1 MSDPRTE
8 RTRLSDDVYEN
19 LQSMLVDGIIQ
30 PGQRI
35 RIDTLSRQLGVS
47 QTPVREA
54 LSRLEAH
61 GVVTKTHMIG
71 YSAASKLTL
80 EEFEDLFEARF
91 LLEPFCAN
99 LAAARHRRSEIEHIS
114 EIASD
119 MREEYEAGRMS
130 YGAFA
135 KSDGELHAAIVAA
148 TGNSYFVNTYAG
160 FHCHLQLF
168 RLMRNSHVTDDA
180 LDEHDL
186 LVTAIRQRDPQA
198 AATAMSEHLTA
209 SRNRLRGAFAAPVD
223 GHRPA
228 GNDERTRRAGERNR
242 TAGSGER
249 TRPATENAESTQR
262 PARPRQR
269 ARRKKSAGRG
279 RTGPGDDKP
288 APPRSRGNRIPP
300 HHRHH
305 QLSWLRIRV
314 GSHTTS

>member
-71 YSAASKLTL
+71 YSATPKLTL

-99 LAAARHRRSEIEHIS
+99 LAASRHRRSELEHIS

-209 SRNRLRGAFAAPVD
+209 SRNRLRGAFATPPGNGNGAAARPSAD
-223 GHRPA
+223 G
-228 GNDERTRRAGERNR
+228 GRTRQPAAG
-242 TAGSGER
+242 
-249 TRPATENAESTQR
+249 
-262 PARPRQR
+262 RPRQR
-269 ARRKKSAGRG
+269 GRRKKATGRG
-279 RTGPGDDKP
+279 RTEPGDDKP
-288 APPRSRGNRIPP
+288 APPRSRRNCIPAR
-300 HHRHH
+300 HRRYK
-305 QLSWLRIRV
+305 LGWLQNGT
-314 GSHTTS
+314 GSYPTS

>member
-1 MSDPRTE
+1 MSDPRPE

-54 LSRLEAH
+54 LSRLEAQ

-71 YSAASKLTL
+71 YSATSKLTL

-99 LAAARHRRSEIEHIS
+99 LAASRHRRTEIEHINQ
-114 EIASD
+114 IASD
-119 MREEYEAGRMS
+119 MREDYQAGRMS

-135 KSDGELHAAIVAA
+135 KFDGELHGAIVAA
-148 TGNSYFVNTYAG
+148 TGNSYFVNSYAG

-198 AATAMSEHLTA
+198 AATAMAEHLTA
-209 SRNRLRGAFAAPVD
+209 SRNRLRGAFAAPAD
-223 GHRPA
+223 APGGNGARIRPQGANSEPRPA
-228 GNDERTRRAGERNR
+228 ADAKNGG
-242 TAGSGER
+242 
-249 TRPATENAESTQR
+249 
-262 PARPRQR
+262 RPRQR
-269 ARRKKSAGRG
+269 GRRKKPAGRG
-279 RTGPGDDKP
+279 RTEPGDDKP
-288 APPRSRGNRIPP
+288 APHCDSVR
-300 HHRHH
+300 HRRPK
-305 QLSWLRIRV
+305 LGWLLTRV
-314 GSHTTS
+314 RSHTTS